1 MNTGTLKFIL
11 AMFSIYATMQVTKDM
26 NIAELVYQRDCS
38 FLGLETVIVNR
49 HPKGDETKCS
59 PQRSGG

>member
-26 NIAELVYQRDCS
+26 NIAELVY
-38 FLGLETVIVNR
+38 
-49 HPKGDETKCS
+49 
-59 PQRSGG
+59 